1 MKEVYSASEAE
12 RQLMHEVDLDATRAV
27 RVHDGGEEPAMIAA
41 SYVDEARRFLSG
53 RELESTERIT
63 EVLEGLDTAVAIN
76 NDPEA
81 RSLRRELLHRFR
93 PDMVE

>member
-1 MKEVYSASEAE
+1 MKESYSASEAE
-12 RQLMHEVDLDATRAV
+12 RMFLHEVDIDATRAV
-27 RVHDGGEEPAMIAA
+27 PVQDGEEVPAMIAA
-41 SYVDEARRFLSG
+41 TYVDEARRFLAG

-63 EVLEGLDTAVAIN
+63 ELLEGLDTAVAIN

-81 RSLRRELLHRFR
+81 RALRREFLHRFR